1 MDWSDLLDTL
11 KEKGAAMRLRLFS
24 SWEQFRER
32 MRHKRRLVILDA
44 DTLEEKHSYE
54 LTGTNVF
61 TTITVGVVI
70 LVVLTTLLIAFT
82 PLRGIIP
89 GYVSP
94 ELMEQS
100 YSNTR
105 AIDSLER
112 MVDAQNQMIANI
124 QAAVDGKAAPA
135 LHTDVLDTA
144 GETEAV
150 YRHSRADSLLR
161 RDIEQRMSN
170 QKKNK

>member
-1 MDWSDLLDTL
+1 
-11 KEKGAAMRLRLFS
+11 MRLRLFS
-24 SWEQFRER
+24 KWEQFSES
-32 MRHKRRLVILDA
+32 MHHKRRLVILDA
-44 DTLEEKHSYE
+44 DTLEEKHSWE
-54 LTGTNVF
+54 LTGKNVF
-61 TTITVGVVI
+61 TTVTVGIVI

-100 YSNTR
+100 FSNTR

-112 MVDAQNQMIANI
+112 IVDAQNQMIANI
-124 QAAVDGKAAPA
+124 QAAVDGKVVAAPR
-135 LHTDVLDTA
+135 TEEPDTV
-144 GETEAV
+144 GVEEAV

-161 RDIEQRMSN
+161 RDIEQRMPR
-170 QKKNK
+170 QKKHK